1 MFINQLYKTQV
12 KDEYTKALVD
22 KYYAEVIY
30 DSFEKAD
37 NMNKWISD
45 KTFGLID
52 NMVSDDQVNGKAFFL
67 INALAIDM
75 EWNKLIQATTKKYKD
90 VYTVSYAHEKFYAYI
105 SLIEGDRYNSLKFN
119 NSINAKSVEIGAVAN
134 NYDIVEG
141 RIPTRYDELLLEI
154 NSDNSFDKINKLRE
168 DKLVLENKSMVFA
181 ILKYTDKMITLRN
194 EILNSNFSEAS
205 DDYRQFNF
213 YRILNDKVA
222 FIVNLRDKG
231 DFIEATYGFTTIVDL
246 SYFKECGDNND
257 NIKLRY
263 QKRIIN
269 DSDELNLRTEIEK
282 VYNLYKNIS
291 KEDLLKLKKEKQKEF
306 INKINNKLKPLGFKK
321 KNTKWNKLLDN
332 NFTLEIYI
340 YKSQWSD
347 VYYFDVSVYDP
358 DGKDYSYNRI
368 NTNGRGTYNWQ
379 VLTDEEINDLID
391 YIINGN
397 KTVSLTSIDESVISH
412 EMAFKAENSRVNGGN
427 VEEIK
432 HKLDA

>member
-1 MFINQLYKTQV
+1 MSIGNLKEQFINSPEFQKNWKKYKKSFGNEIDELFKDNIDYRITIYRGLGYLYNREFYRAYHTIRH
-12 KDEYTKALVD
+12 LVQCC
-22 KYYAEVIY
+22 KNETEI
-30 DSFEKAD
+30 SFVE
-37 NMNKWISD
+37 
-45 KTFGLID
+45 
-52 NMVSDDQVNGKAFFL
+52 
-67 INALAIDM
+67 
-75 EWNKLIQATTKKYKD
+75 KLIQFSYNEEEISKVSVGDYLKRD
-90 VYTVSYAHEKFYAYI
+90 TVGGYYLVVGKTDEQFIIKECFDFEFNYIDESSRIDHFKITFSDLRTFQFASNSEIKRITNYLNKNNEK
-105 SLIEGDRYNSLKFN
+105 
-119 NSINAKSVEIGAVAN
+119 
-134 NYDIVEG
+134 G
-141 RIPTRYDELLLEI
+141 R
-154 NSDNSFDKINKLRE
+154 F
-168 DKLVLENKSMVFA
+168 
-181 ILKYTDKMITLRN
+181 LKYTDKMIALRN
-194 EILNSNFSEAS
+194 EILNSNFNEAS

-246 SYFKECGDNND
+246 NYFKECGEDND
-257 NIKLRY
+257 NIKLRC

-332 NFTLEIYI
+332 NFTLEIFI

-347 VYYFDVSVYDP
+347 VYYFDVSLYDP

-379 VLTDEEINDLID
+379 VLTDEEINNLID
-391 YIINGN
+391 YIIDN
-397 KTVSLTSIDESVISH
+397 
-412 EMAFKAENSRVNGGN
+412 A
-427 VEEIK
+427 VEPIIK
-432 HKLDA
+432 KQGK